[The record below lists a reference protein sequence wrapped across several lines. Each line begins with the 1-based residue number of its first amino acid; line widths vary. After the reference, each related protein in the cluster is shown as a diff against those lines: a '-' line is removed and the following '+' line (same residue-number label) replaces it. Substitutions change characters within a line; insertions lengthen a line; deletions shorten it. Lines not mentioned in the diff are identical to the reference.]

1 MDDLVDISK
10 NISMTFL
17 YIFMVCQLPKM
28 IMETLLHLKVAKIV
42 PLQYYL

>member
-17 YIFMVCQLPKM
+17 DIPIVCQFPI
-28 IMETLLHLKVAKIV
+28 IMETLIRLKVAKIL